1 MAIAVEWV
9 KVALER
15 IEASTACFSL
25 RGIFVTERENSTCT
39 AFDELMR
46 LADKVFNVGRDSL
59 PRFKLR
65 NFRDPS
71 DRSFL
76 LVFVQE
82 ANFLFEKSTIGREF
96 GN

>member
-1 MAIAVEWV
+1 MGESGAREN
-9 KVALER
+9 
-15 IEASTACFSL
+15 
-25 RGIFVTERENSTCT
+25 RGIDGLLFPPGDIRHRERELDVYSSA